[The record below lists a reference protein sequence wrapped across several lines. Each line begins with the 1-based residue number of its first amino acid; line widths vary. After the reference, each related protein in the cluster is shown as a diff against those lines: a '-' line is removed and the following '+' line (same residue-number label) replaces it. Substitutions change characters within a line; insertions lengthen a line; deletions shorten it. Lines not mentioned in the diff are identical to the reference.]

1 MKIAAGNTIALFAI
15 VLCLLPLPAGAGQ
28 DDPPAPVLAAA
39 DEMLLFRDIPSV
51 VGASKYEQKVTEA
64 PSSVSIV
71 TAAEIKKYGYRTLAD
86 ILRSVRSFYVTSD
99 RNYSYVG
106 VRGFGR
112 PGDYNSRVLLLIDG
126 HRTNDNT
133 YDQALIGTEGLLD
146 VDLIDRVE
154 VIRGPGSSLYGSNA
168 FFAVVNMITKRGR
181 DLKGAEVSGEAGSAA
196 TYKGRVTYGDR
207 FGNGVEAIVSG
218 SAYDRK
224 GDSRY
229 YREFD
234 PANPAAD
241 PRASNGGNADHRDY
255 DKYTSAFTKV
265 SAGDLTLSGAAVSRT
280 KGIPT
285 GAFGTDFNDPGNK
298 TRDDH
303 AYLDLKYD
311 RSLSSRTDLVIRAS
325 YDTYRYTGD
334 YRYGGIVNKDLGS
347 GDWWG
352 TEARLIRKF
361 ADTHRLIAGAEYQ
374 GNIRQDQKNYDAGIS
389 PAYLDDQR
397 RSRSWA
403 AYLQDEITLSDRM
416 ALNAG
421 VRYDHYSTFGG
432 TTNPRVAFIANP
444 VDRSAVKF
452 LYGSAFRTPNDYEL
466 YYASPTSVPPLAA
479 NPDLT
484 PEKIKTYEAVYEQY
498 AGDAFRAAL
507 SGYYYAIRDLIN
519 QGSDAFGNSVFLN
532 VDRVRAKGIE
542 LELDNKWP
550 NGIEGRLSYTLQ
562 RAEDRQT
569 GEPLTNS
576 PAQVGK
582 LNLVLPIVKD
592 TAGAGIEEQYMS
604 RRRSLNGDYAG
615 GFSITNLTLYVQPA
629 GSSLSMSA
637 SIYNLF
643 DKQYGDPV
651 SADLVQNILEQDG
664 RSYRLKLTYAF

>member
-1 MKIAAGNTIALFAI
+1 MKIAAGNMIALFIA
-15 VLCLLPLPAGAGQ
+15 VLCLPPLPAAAQ
-28 DDPPAPVLAAA
+28 DDAPAPVLAAA
-39 DEMLLFRDIPSV
+39 DEMLLFQDIPSV

-71 TAAEIKKYGYRTLAD
+71 TAAEIRKYGYRTLAD

-112 PGDYNSRVLLLIDG
+112 PGDYNTRVLLLIDG

-133 YDQALIGTEGLLD
+133 YGQALIGAEGLLD

-181 DLKGAEVSGEAGSAA
+181 DLKGAEVSAEAGSAA
-196 TYKGRVTYGDR
+196 AYKGRAAYGDR
-207 FGNGVEAIVSG
+207 FNSGVEAIVSASG
-218 SAYDRK
+218 YDSK
-224 GDSRY
+224 GDSLY

-234 PANPAAD
+234 PANRAAD
-241 PRASNGGNADHRDY
+241 ARAANGGNTDHTDY

-265 SAGDLTLSGAAVSRT
+265 SAGDLTFSGAYVSRT

-285 GAFGTDFNDPGNK
+285 GAFGTDFNEPGNK

-303 AYLDLKYD
+303 AYGDLRFD
-311 RSLSSRTDLVIRAS
+311 RSLGSGTDLVVRVS

-352 TEARLIRKF
+352 TEARLIRTF
-361 ADTHRLIAGAEYQ
+361 VGMHRVIAGAEYQ
-374 GNIRQDQKNYDAGIS
+374 GNVRQDQKNYDAGVT

-403 AYLQDEITLSDRM
+403 AYLQDEIALSDRM

-432 TTNPRVAFIANP
+432 TTNPRIAFIVNP
-444 VDRSAVKF
+444 DDRSAVKF

-479 NPDLT
+479 NPDLK
-484 PEKIKTYEAVYEQY
+484 PEKIKTYEAVYEHY
-498 AGDAFRAAL
+498 VGDSLRAAL
-507 SGYYYAIRDLIN
+507 SGYHYSITDLIN
-519 QGSDAFGNSVFLN
+519 QGSDALGNSVFLN
-532 VDRVRAKGIE
+532 VDRVKANGIE

-562 RAEDRQT
+562 RAEDQET

-582 LNLVLPIVKD
+582 LNIVLPIVKD
-592 TAGAGIEEQYMS
+592 KAGAGIEEQYMS
-604 RRRSLNGDYAG
+604 RRRSLSGAAAA
-615 GFSITNLTLYVQPA
+615 GFSITNVTVFVQPA
-629 GSSLSMSA
+629 GGRLSASA

>member
-1 MKIAAGNTIALFAI
+1 MKIAAGNTIALFIA
-15 VLCLLPLPAGAGQ
+15 VLCLPPLPAAAQ

-39 DEMLLFRDIPSV
+39 DETLLFQDIPSV

-64 PSSVSIV
+64 PSSVSII

-112 PGDYNSRVLLLIDG
+112 PGDYNTRVLLLIDG

-181 DLKGAEVSGEAGSAA
+181 DLKGVEVSGEAGSAA
-196 TYKGRVTYGDR
+196 TYKGRATYGDR
-207 FGNGVEAIVSG
+207 FNSGLEAIVSG

-224 GDSRY
+224 GDSLY
-229 YREFD
+229 YKEFD
-234 PANPAAD
+234 PAGPAAD
-241 PRASNGGNADHRDY
+241 PRAANGGNTDHTDY
-255 DKYTSAFTKV
+255 DKYKSAFTKI
-265 SAGDLTLSGAAVSRT
+265 SAGDLTLSGAYVSRT

-285 GAFGTDFNDPGNK
+285 GAFGTDFNDPGNR

-303 AYLDLKYD
+303 AYVDLKYD
-311 RSLSSRTDLVIRAS
+311 RSLGSRTELVVRAY

-334 YRYGGIVNKDLGS
+334 YLYGGTVNKDLGS

-361 ADTHRLIAGAEYQ
+361 ADMHRVIAGAEYQ
-374 GNIRQDQKNYDAGIS
+374 GNIREDQKNYDAGVS
-389 PAYLDDQR
+389 PAWLDDQR

-403 AYLQDEITLSDRM
+403 AYLQDEIALSDRM

-432 TTNPRVAFIANP
+432 TTNPRIAFIANP
-444 VDRSAVKF
+444 ADRSAVKF

-466 YYASPTSVPPLAA
+466 FYTSPTSVPPLAA
-479 NPDLT
+479 NPDLQ
-484 PEKIKTYEAVYEQY
+484 PEKIKTYEAVYEHY
-498 AGDAFRAAL
+498 VGDSFRAAL
-507 SGYYYAIRDLIN
+507 SGYHYSITDLIN
-519 QGSDAFGNSVFLN
+519 QGSDALGNSVFLN
-532 VDRVRAKGIE
+532 VDRVKANGIE

-576 PAQVGK
+576 PSQVGK
-582 LNLVLPIVKD
+582 LNIILPIVKD
-592 TAGAGIEEQYMS
+592 KADAGIEEQYMS
-604 RRRSLNGDYAG
+604 RRRSLNGGYAG
-615 GFSITNLTLYVQPA
+615 GFSITNVTVLLQPA
-629 GSSLSMSA
+629 GGHLSA
-637 SIYNLF
+637 SAGIYNLF

-664 RSYRLKLTYAF
+664 RSFRLKLTYAF